1 MDEGAPRAVP
11 AGLSRLTSYV
21 TAAGVGPMLVRSV
34 AGSGAVRIVAMV
46 ASFAVGI
53 QLARLLG
60 VEGYGHYG
68 VALAVVTIAG
78 IPSQFGLP
86 ILVTREVAAAE
97 AKGDHAKLFG
107 VLGWA
112 DKACISIAAVVSLAV
127 LAAGVLVYALGHRA
141 LGGALL
147 LGAPAIPLTALGKI
161 RGGALM
167 GLHHVARGQVPD
179 GIVRPVVLSLLL
191 LGFFLLRMPLGAPV
205 AMALNSLAALAML
218 LVAEIWLRSRL
229 PARSAPERVMT
240 GRQWLRSSLPM
251 GLMEG
256 MRTLQTEL
264 CFVIVG
270 MLVSAV
276 IVGLLR
282 IASVTAMT
290 AAAPTV
296 IVSLAAMPV
305 MARLHAQEDRERLQK
320 TVSAVAQAQF
330 AGVFLLSLPLLLF
343 PAPLLSLAFGSGFAA
358 AEGALRLLCIGQ
370 IASAGFGPNI
380 WLLNMTHHEQR
391 VTRALA
397 IALAVTIVFIAP
409 LVLWWGATGAAAAL
423 VAGMLCWNLIT
434 WRDAQRL
441 LGIDTSIAHWPWK
454 RDQARS

>member
-1 MDEGAPRAVP
+1 MDEGAPIP
-11 AGLSRLTSYV
+11 ARLSRLTSYV
-21 TAAGVGPMLVRSV
+21 TGAGLGPLLVRSV
-34 AGSGAVRIVAMV
+34 AGSGVVRVAAMV

-97 AKGDHAKLFG
+97 AKQDYGKLFG
-107 VLGWA
+107 VLRWA
-112 DKACISIAAVVSLAV
+112 DKACIGIAAVVAVGV
-127 LAAGVLVYALGHRA
+127 LATGAAVYAAGHRA
-141 LGGALL
+141 LGGALV

-167 GLHHVARGQVPD
+167 GLHHVARGQFPD

-191 LGFFLLRMPLGAPV
+191 LGFYLLRVPLGAPI
-205 AMALNSLAALAML
+205 AMALNSAAALAML
-218 LVAEIWLRSRL
+218 LVSEVWLRNRL
-229 PARSAPERVMT
+229 PARTAPERVMS

-276 IVGLLR
+276 VVGLLR
-282 IASVTAMT
+282 IASVSAMT
-290 AAAPTV
+290 AAVPAT

-305 MARLHAQEDRERLQK
+305 MARLHAEGDRVRLQK
-320 TVSAVAQAQF
+320 TVSALAQAQF
-330 AGVFLLSLPLLLF
+330 AGVLVLSLPLLIF
-343 PAPLLSLAFGSGFAA
+343 PGPLLSLAFGSSFAVA
-358 AEGALRLLCIGQ
+358 ADALRLLSIGQ
-370 IASAGFGPNI
+370 IASAAFGPNL

-391 VTRALA
+391 VTRALGN
-397 IALAVTIVFIAP
+397 ALALTVILIAP
-409 LVLWWGATGAAAAL
+409 LVLRWGAAGAALAL

-434 WRDAQRL
+434 WRDARKL
-441 LGIDTSIAHWPWK
+441 LGIETSIAHWPWK
-454 RDQARS
+454 REQAVK

>member
-1 MDEGAPRAVP
+1 MGKGAPRAMP
-11 AGLSRLTSYV
+11 AGFSRLTSYV
-21 TAAGVGPMLVRSV
+21 TAAGVGPTLVRSV
-34 AGSGAVRIVAMV
+34 AGSGAVRIAGMV

-68 VALAVVTIAG
+68 VALAVITIAG

-86 ILVTREVAAAE
+86 ILVTREVAAAD
-97 AKGDHAKLFG
+97 AKRDYGKLFG
-107 VLGWA
+107 VLRWA
-112 DKACISIAAVVSLAV
+112 DKACIWIAAAVALAV
-127 LAAGVLVYALGHRA
+127 LAAGAVVYALGHRA

-179 GIVRPVVLSLLL
+179 GIVRPLVLSLLL
-191 LGFFLLRMPLGAPV
+191 LGFFLLHEPLEAPV
-205 AMALNSLAALAML
+205 AMALNSAAALAML
-218 LVAEIWLRSRL
+218 VVSEVWLRRRL
-229 PARSAPERVMT
+229 PASSAPKRVIT
-240 GRQWLRSSLPM
+240 GRQWLRSSVPM

-256 MRTLQTEL
+256 MRMLQTEL
-264 CFVIVG
+264 CYVLVG
-270 MLVSAV
+270 LLVSAV

-290 AAAPTV
+290 AAAPAV

-305 MARLHAQEDRERLQK
+305 MARLHAEGDRERLQK

-330 AGVFLLSLPLLLF
+330 AGVLLLSLPLFLF
-343 PAPLLSLAFGSGFAA
+343 PGPLLSLAFGSEFAA
-358 AEGALRLLCIGQ
+358 ADNALRLLCIGQ
-370 IASAGFGPNI
+370 VASAAFGPNI

-397 IALAVTIVFIAP
+397 IALALTIVLIAP
-409 LVLWWGATGAAAAL
+409 LVLRWGVEGAAVAL
-423 VAGMLCWNLIT
+423 IAGMFCWNVIT
-434 WRDAQRL
+434 WRDAQKR
-441 LGIDTSIAHWPWK
+441 LGIETSIARWPWRTK
-454 RDQARS
+454 AEA